1 MYLRNTSKTN
11 YSIID
16 GQIIFYFT
24 FTSLK
29 EVPDLGLDA
38 VPASTGVCVRVTS
51 KVLLEG
57 LCKTVLLA
65 ALGLIEQDCHHI
77 C

>member
-1 MYLRNTSKTN
+1 
-11 YSIID
+11 
-16 GQIIFYFT
+16 
-24 FTSLK
+24 
-29 EVPDLGLDA
+29 VPDLGLDA